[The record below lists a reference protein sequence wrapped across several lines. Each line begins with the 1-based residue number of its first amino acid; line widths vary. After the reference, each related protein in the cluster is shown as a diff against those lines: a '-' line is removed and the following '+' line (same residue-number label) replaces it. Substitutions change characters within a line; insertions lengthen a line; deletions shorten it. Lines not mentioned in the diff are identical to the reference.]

1 MKTLRFSMRRA
12 AALPLVIAGMRRIV
26 AALPLVIA
34 GMRRTVAAM
43 ALVILAAF
51 LAASDAAAQAPLRVF
66 ISADMEGLAGA
77 VTDAQL
83 GPTGFEYQRFREFMT
98 AEVLAAIQ
106 GAREAGAT
114 EIVVADAHGNMQNLL
129 IDRLPADVRLVR
141 GPGRPLGMMHGIDS
155 TFHAVVFI
163 GYHSATTNPEGV
175 RAHTFASAR
184 YTAVEINGVPQAES
198 TFNAALAG
206 HFGVPVVAIS
216 GDDAA
221 VAELLAI
228 VPGAE
233 GAVVKEAINFH
244 AAITLTPEAAQAL
257 IREAVRRGV
266 QRRAEIRPYRVATPL
281 ALEVQF
287 KHYRAAETLALL
299 PIVERPSTHRIRY
312 TAGSMPELARFIAF
326 IGSYSPDITP

>member
-1 MKTLRFSMRRA
+1 MTNAFLRRLA
-12 AALPLVIAGMRRIV
+12 AALPLVILATLV
-26 AALPLVIA
+26 AAS
-34 GMRRTVAAM
+34 TT
-43 ALVILAAF
+43 
-51 LAASDAAAQAPLRVF
+51 AAQAPLRVF
-66 ISADMEGLAGA
+66 ISADMEGVTGA
-77 VTDAQL
+77 VTGDQL
-83 GPTGFEYQRFREFMT
+83 GTGGFEYQRFREIMT

-106 GAREAGAT
+106 GARDAGAT
-114 EIVVADAHGNMQNLL
+114 DILVADAHGNMQNLL
-129 IDRLPADVRLVR
+129 IDRLPADIRLVR

-216 GDDAA
+216 GDNAA

-228 VPGAE
+228 VPNAE

-244 AAITLTPEAAQAL
+244 SAITMTPEAGQAL
-257 IREAVRRGV
+257 IRDAVRRGV
-266 QRRAEIRPYRVATPL
+266 ERRAEIRPYRVASPL

-299 PIVERPSTHRIRY
+299 PIVERASTHRIRY
-312 TAGSMPELARFIAF
+312 TASSMPELARFIAF
-326 IGSYSPDITP
+326 IGSYSPDIQP